1 MNLEEII
8 AALQA
13 LLENPNATIEEMAAA
28 VAQAVEALT
37 ALTESP
43 DVEDSPEVAPA
54 VEAQALT
61 LASLINKATARIE
74 KKKATAAVIKSAINT
89 PTGAQPM
96 TTKTSAPTITSK
108 GQKSRVYK
116 DSAEAYKVGQFLQ
129 AQMGSA
135 DAKKW
140 CDDHGV
146 SFKTL
151 TSANNTSGG
160 ILVPE
165 EMESAIWNLKEEYGV
180 FRGGANVV
188 GMGSDTRHILKEVSG
203 NDTYFVGEGVAPT
216 ASDLS
221 WTNLTLS
228 AKTLAV
234 LTKYSKQLGE
244 DATVSIAD
252 EITNWAAYKLAQR
265 EDECGFVGDGT
276 STYGGIIGATYKYRK
291 LLEDGGGTW
300 ATDADKAKL
309 GSAVVATGTT
319 WSAITLADI
328 IAMIGK
334 VANYP
339 GTNNAF
345 HCTPQ
350 FYWNVVYNLA
360 IAKNGTTGTEVV
372 NGVPQQTLMGYPV
385 VLNNVMAKATAI
397 NQVPLL
403 FGDVSASSYFGD
415 RRGITI
421 ETSEHADFAAR
432 LVSVLV
438 TERFDIINHDFGNYN
453 ATASLQKAGAMVGLI
468 TQND

>member
-1 MNLEEII
+1 MTLAEII

-28 VAQAVEALT
+28 VAQAVEALN
-37 ALTESP
+37 ALTVEGDD
-43 DVEDSPEVAPA
+43 DV
-54 VEAQALT
+54 VEASQEADAVT

-74 KKKATAAVIKSAINT
+74 KKKAAKAVIKSAKAAMPPA
-89 PTGAQPM
+89 PTAQPM
-96 TTKTSAPTITSK
+96 AFKAGATITSNA
-108 GQKSRVYK
+108 GNSRVYK
-116 DSAEAYKVGQFLQ
+116 NSADAYKVGKFLAAQF
-129 AQMGSA
+129 GNE

-140 CDDHGV
+140 CADNGV

-151 TSANNTSGG
+151 SSATNTSGG

-165 EMESAIWNLKEEYGV
+165 EMESAIWNLKEQYGV
-180 FRGGANVV
+180 FRGGASVV

-216 ASDLS
+216 SSDLA

-234 LTKYSKQLGE
+234 LTKYTKQLAE

-265 EDECGFVGDGT
+265 EDECGFIGDGT
-276 STYGGIIGATYKYRK
+276 STYGGIIGATQKYRK

-300 ATDADKAKL
+300 ATDADKANL
-309 GSAVVATGTT
+309 GSAVVASGTT

-328 IAMIGK
+328 ISMVGK

-339 GTNNAF
+339 GASNAF

-350 FYWNVVYNLA
+350 FYWNVLYNLA
-360 IAKNGTTGTEVV
+360 IAKNGTTASEVV
-372 NGVPQQTLMGYPV
+372 DGVTTPVLFGYPV
-385 VLNNVMAKATAI
+385 ILNNVMAKATAT

-403 FGDVSASSYFGD
+403 FGDVSQSSYFGD

-438 TERFDIINHDFGNYN
+438 TERFDIINHDFGNYT
-453 ATASLQKAGAMVGLI
+453 ATAANRKAGAMVGLI